1 MKSEWSGFHSNIRA
15 SIGIRTSSFEL
26 WGGHLAFSS
35 NREALAELCQNRGA
49 VGFGV
54 CRLSDI
60 RTDDFLLPAQTIRD
74 LPFAVSVALHLSP
87 AVLGTLEDH
96 PNQLY
101 EHHYRQVN
109 FALDRLALDLAT
121 LIQDLGAQ
129 ALPVAASQLVDW
141 QNQRGHL
148 SHKRVAVG
156 AGLGWL
162 GRNNLLVTPRFGAQ
176 VRLVTVLTD
185 LDLAPDRPV
194 ENGCAECRACVSAC
208 PAHAIGE
215 SAAEFKHLDCFALLK
230 EFQSKRYVSQH
241 ICGLCVRACG
251 PVHDA

>member
-1 MKSEWSGFHSNIRA
+1 
-15 SIGIRTSSFEL
+15 
-26 WGGHLAFSS
+26 LAFSS
-35 NREALAELCQNRGA
+35 NREALEELCRSRGA
-49 VGFGV
+49 AGFGV

-60 RTDDFLLPAQTIRD
+60 KTDDFLLPEKTTRD
-74 LPFAVSVALHLSP
+74 LPLAISLALHLSP

-121 LIQDLGAQ
+121 LIQSLGSQ
-129 ALPVAASQLVDW
+129 ALPIAASQLVDW

-176 VRLVTVLTD
+176 VRLVTILTD
-185 LDLAPDRPV
+185 LELESDHPI
-194 ENGCAECRACVSAC
+194 ENSCASCRACIAAC
-208 PAHAIGE
+208 PAKAIGDT
-215 SAAEFKHLDCFALLK
+215 AAEFKHLDCFAQLK
-230 EFQSKRYVSQH
+230 EFQSKRYVGQY

>member
-1 MKSEWSGFHSNIRA
+1 MASSSIR
-15 SIGIRTSSFEL
+15 EV
-26 WGGHLAFSS
+26 
-35 NREALAELCQNRGA
+35 LAEFCRSRNA
-49 VGFGV
+49 VGFGI
-54 CRLSDI
+54 CRLSEI
-60 RTDDFLLPAQTIRD
+60 RTDDFLLPEQTIRD
-74 LPFAVSVALHLSP
+74 LPLAVSVALHLSP

-109 FALDRLALDLAT
+109 FALDRLALNLAT
-121 LIQDLGAQ
+121 LIQSLGAQ

-185 LDLAPDRPV
+185 LGLEPDRPL
-194 ENGCAECRACVSAC
+194 ENGCDSCRACIAAC
-208 PAHAIGE
+208 PAKAIGAT
-215 SAAEFKHLDCFALLK
+215 AAEFKHLDCFALLK
-230 EFQSKRYVSQH
+230 EFQSRRYVSQY
-241 ICGLCVRACG
+241 ICGLCVKACVG
-251 PVHDA
+251 SAQA